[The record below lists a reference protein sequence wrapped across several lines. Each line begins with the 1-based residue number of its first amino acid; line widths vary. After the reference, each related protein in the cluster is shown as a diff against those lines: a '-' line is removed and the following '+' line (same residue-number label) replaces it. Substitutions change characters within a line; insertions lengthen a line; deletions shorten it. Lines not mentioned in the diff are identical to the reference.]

1 MTKTTGQILDEIA
14 DGLMVYGSCNESDGE
29 GRCWENGECIC
40 RVCFETGW
48 RNLFQKAAQDDHDE
62 SEFNMQKRIER
73 VLRSFANQQIIRTK
87 VNPNLD
93 RQKFVDHYKQ
103 KLVEAYEAKLRNEF
117 MCDLADRP
125 KTNDW

>member
-1 MTKTTGQILDEIA
+1 MIPTTEQIIDEIA
-14 DGLMVYGSCNESDGE
+14 NGLMVYGSCNEYDGE
-29 GRCWENGECIC
+29 GRCWENEECIC

-62 SEFNMQKRIER
+62 SEFKITTRIER

-87 VNPNLD
+87 LQPNLN
-93 RQKFVDHYKQ
+93 RQEFVEHYKA
-103 KLVEAYEAKLRNEF
+103 KLIAAYEAKLRNEF
-117 MCDLADRP
+117 LCDLAGKQ